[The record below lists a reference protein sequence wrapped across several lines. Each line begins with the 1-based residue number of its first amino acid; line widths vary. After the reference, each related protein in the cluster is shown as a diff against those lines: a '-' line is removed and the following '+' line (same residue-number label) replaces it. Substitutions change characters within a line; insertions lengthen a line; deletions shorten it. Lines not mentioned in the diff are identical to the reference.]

1 MTTSYIISYFP
12 LYIFCLNSFS
22 MAYYLKNTVNKC
34 AHKRSQLLDCQNAT
48 NFLSLWHRRYFPRK
62 VMSKLFSIIFLS
74 VLSISALGKE
84 YKCGNAVFNVETVG
98 EYESSRLHIQAKSN
112 GRETSLW
119 KHSIDY
125 TNFSCV
131 KNKRGQFKALINARC
146 GGTGCSESSYTIID
160 PRTLMVELVPFLRR
174 DNLKLTEEIL
184 GLEVPKIK

>member
-1 MTTSYIISYFP
+1 MKLSKPHNNELVFAPTVLGRLYF
-12 LYIFCLNSFS
+12 I
-22 MAYYLKNTVNKC
+22 
-34 AHKRSQLLDCQNAT
+34 RS
-48 NFLSLWHRRYFPRK
+48 SLRFTAPQQKRYFPRK
-62 VMSKLFSIIFLS
+62 VMSKLFSVIFLS

-84 YKCGNAVFNVETVG
+84 YKCGNAVFNIKTVG

-160 PRTLMVELVPFLRR
+160 PRTLMIELVPFLRR
-174 DNLKLTEEIL
+174 DNLKITEEIL
-184 GLEVPKIK
+184 GVEVPKIK

>member
-1 MTTSYIISYFP
+1 
-12 LYIFCLNSFS
+12 
-22 MAYYLKNTVNKC
+22 
-34 AHKRSQLLDCQNAT
+34 
-48 NFLSLWHRRYFPRK
+48 
-62 VMSKLFSIIFLS
+62 MSKLLGVIFLAA
-74 VLSISALGKE
+74 LSASALGEE
-84 YKCGNAVFNVETVG
+84 YKCGDAIFNIETVG
-98 EYESSRLHIQAKSN
+98 EYESSRLHIKAKNN

-125 TNFSCV
+125 TDFLCV

-184 GLEVPKIK
+184 GVSIQNGK

>member
-1 MTTSYIISYFP
+1 
-12 LYIFCLNSFS
+12 
-22 MAYYLKNTVNKC
+22 
-34 AHKRSQLLDCQNAT
+34 
-48 NFLSLWHRRYFPRK
+48 
-62 VMSKLFSIIFLS
+62 MSKLLSIIFLS
-74 VLSISALGKE
+74 VLSVTALGE
-84 YKCGNAVFNVETVG
+84 EHNCGDAVFNIEKVG
-98 EYESSRLHIQAKSN
+98 KYESSRLHIQVKSN

-160 PRTLMVELVPFLRR
+160 PRTLMVELVPVLRR

-184 GLEVPKIK
+184 GVSIQNGK